1 MQIKTFTS
9 DLRFAEG
16 LVKTVADE
24 FLKAL
29 KNSIIFSAKLENV
42 MITIEPIGIQTAGLT
57 GTTDGEN
64 RESYV
69 KIFVCEDDPV
79 EFITFV
85 IAHEFAHLMM
95 INLNDILKLTNRAND
110 GSTAYT
116 AVTRL
121 SSSGQE
127 YGRAFEEA
135 VADKLAMYII
145 KRIYG
150 NDGVKKVMN
159 KLFERQKHQLKIV
172 DMFTSIFG
180 KKLENCSYIDEYS
193 FSGNCGSIANIFWYK
208 VVTFDFGRI
217 INICNEVMGTPE
229 SFSDFAKSLDEYFEE
244 EGPETLQKLYS
255 WLITFQEKAKE
266 EA

>member
-1 MQIKTFTS
+1 
-9 DLRFAEG
+9 
-16 LVKTVADE
+16 
-24 FLKAL
+24 
-29 KNSIIFSAKLENV
+29 
-42 MITIEPIGIQTAGLT
+42 
-57 GTTDGEN
+57 
-64 RESYV
+64 
-69 KIFVCEDDPV
+69 
-79 EFITFV
+79 
-85 IAHEFAHLMM
+85 
-95 INLNDILKLTNRAND
+95 
-110 GSTAYT
+110 
-116 AVTRL
+116 
-121 SSSGQE
+121 
-127 YGRAFEEA
+127 
-135 VADKLAMYII
+135 MYII

-172 DMFTSIFG
+172 DIFTSIFG

-244 EGPETLQKLYS
+244 EESETLQKLYS
-255 WLITFQEKAKE
+255 WLRTFQEKAKE